1 MTEPAGRG
9 ALGWGP
15 IAAASAAAFALF
27 VALFAW
33 CLRPAWGIDVF
44 FHVAIG
50 REVLAHGVPG
60 TDVFSAAHPDAAW
73 APFQLGYELLVALLD
88 RWGGLD
94 LLRVAHASL
103 FAAALTWL
111 AIRARRAT
119 RSIPAAALIL
129 AIALVLFDERIRMR
143 PHAVNLLLEVGVLL
157 PVAAGSWRHN
167 PARARLAIFA
177 VSILWSFFHAM
188 GALWLLAVVGT
199 VLVAG
204 PTRADRRFAATTLA
218 LATVGVL
225 LAPGAAAG
233 IAHVLSIQGR
243 WLPFVPELEP
253 SWSWFSAAASSSGA
267 TYALTQGLLPWLAPL
282 AVILA
287 ASSRPPRER
296 WPTLLAAAGLAFG
309 AVAMVRLSY
318 YTAFTLL
325 LLAPELRAFTSRI
338 WRPQLLALAAALALA
353 AGLAAHVL
361 PRWSQINPWTTTL
374 SPGLF
379 PAAEARVLARAGIH
393 ARIWNDTDWGGYL
406 LYMLYPGCTV
416 ASDGRVTFAPD
427 VSTLL
432 QADERPS
439 QRLTVAEA
447 AYQRYG
453 IDLLVRRRGAMPESP
468 AWELLLRGP
477 TADVWSRRGPLT
489 DARKAMISATLASP
503 PPSP

>member
-1 MTEPAGRG
+1 MRDPAGR
-9 ALGWGP
+9 AAAGWGP
-15 IAAASAAAFALF
+15 IATAGAVF

-50 REVLAHGVPG
+50 REVLANGVPT
-60 TDVFSAAHPDAAW
+60 TDLFSAAHPDAAW

-94 LLRVAHASL
+94 LLRVFHAGI
-103 FAAALTWL
+103 FALALTWL
-111 AIRARRAT
+111 AVRAHRAT
-119 RSIPAAALIL
+119 RSYPAAALIL

-157 PVAAGSWRHN
+157 PLAAGSWRQD
-167 PARARLAIFA
+167 PARARLGVFA
-177 VSILWSFFHAM
+177 VCILWSFFHAM

-218 LATVGVL
+218 LGTLGVL

-233 IAHVLSIQGR
+233 IAHVLSIQDR
-243 WLPFVPELEP
+243 WLPFVPELKP
-253 SWSWFSAAASSSGA
+253 SWSWFSAAASSSGP
-267 TYALTQGLLPWLAPL
+267 TYAWAQGLLPWLAPL

-287 ASSRPPRER
+287 ASTRPPRER

-309 AVAMVRLSY
+309 AVVMVRLSY

-338 WRPQLLALAAALALA
+338 WRPRLLAVATALALA
-353 AGLAAHVL
+353 AVLTAHVL
-361 PRWSQINPWTTTL
+361 PRWAQTNPWTTTL

-379 PAAEARVLARAGIH
+379 PVAEARVLARAGVH
-393 ARIWNDTDWGGYL
+393 ARIWNETDWGGYL
-406 LYMLYPGCTV
+406 LYTLYPGSTV
-416 ASDGRVTFAPD
+416 ASDGRITFAPD
-427 VSTLL
+427 VGALL
-432 QADERPS
+432 RADERPS
-439 QRLTVAEA
+439 QRLAVAEA
-447 AYQRYG
+447 AFQRYG
-453 IDLLVRRRGAMPESP
+453 IDLLVRRRGALPESP

-477 TADVWSRRGPLT
+477 TADIWSRRGPAT
-489 DARKAMISATLASP
+489 DARKIMISKVISSAP
-503 PPSP
+503 PPP